1 MDGNKT
7 QMKGR
12 RGADKRLHAMLRPVR
27 NLKAALYFVMS
38 AITARALESTS
49 RSLMETMSAVGS
61 MGLPALAGADFGGA
75 EATEGMTWLRGVA
88 LGPDWASRLCKF
100 KGSDMVTVGQQCSS
114 QRCLMD
120 SKKKTSQRNGSRGG
134 ATQMRAAAA
143 ARQQYSHASSRIT
156 AKRCRVMA
164 TCQKEEY
171 SA

>member
-1 MDGNKT
+1 
-7 QMKGR
+7 MKGR

-100 KGSDMVTVGQQCSS
+100 KGIDMVTDGQQCSS

-120 SKKKTSQRNGSRGG
+120 SKKKTSQRNGSRDG

-143 ARQQYSHASSRIT
+143 ARQQYYHR
-156 AKRCRVMA
+156 RYVA
-164 TCQKEEY
+164 TL
-171 SA
+171 